1 MKTRL
6 ITLRYINVLLT
17 ATLPFLGAAI
27 VTMPNLLMGGH
38 WGTMNWL
45 MQPLAGISIL
55 LSPIAWLILVIMG
68 IGWAHNKRL
77 HKSIPIL
84 GLATGP
90 ISVVPWVG
98 FLLPVLFLLPAII
111 LAVRLVFFHLGKPV
125 YESTG

>member
-1 MKTRL
+1 MKTRY
-6 ITLRYINVLLT
+6 IILRYINVLLT

-38 WGTMNWL
+38 WGTMNWF

-55 LSPIAWLILVIMG
+55 LAPIAWLVLVIMG

-84 GLATGP
+84 GLATEP

-111 LAVRLVFFHLGKPV
+111 LAVRLVNFHLGK
-125 YESTG
+125 ST